1 MTFLLLAFV
10 VTTSPVDHS
19 LAKPNLNDLRNRG
32 REQLQAGKI
41 PEAVVS
47 FRKAYEL
54 APWHAGT
61 REDLAALR
69 EWVGDRKPPSAFRDR
84 LGIVDIWIAAVA
96 AGLVVIAGGVVY
108 TRTHQKKW
116 LLLALLGLASW
127 SVLAVLTAPQRSEPF
142 AVVSL
147 ERVAL
152 RSGNAESYESRER
165 GLIPI
170 GAEVTIL
177 SQRGGWLRVRANS
190 GVTGWL
196 PESSVIRGD

>member
-10 VTTSPVDHS
+10 VSTSPIDHG

-41 PEAVVS
+41 PDAVVS

-61 REDLAALR
+61 REDLAAIR

-96 AGLVVIAGGVVY
+96 AGLVVIAGGVAYV
-108 TRTHQKKW
+108 RMQQKKW
-116 LLLALLGLASW
+116 FLIALIGVAGWLALAM
-127 SVLAVLTAPQRSEPF
+127 LTAPQRSEPF
-142 AVVSL
+142 AVVSSA
-147 ERVAL
+147 RVTL
-152 RSGNAESYESRER
+152 RSGNAESYETRER
-165 GLIPI
+165 GHLPI

-177 SQRGGWLRVRANS
+177 SQRGGWFRVRANS